1 MKRSA
6 YLLVVVLL
14 AAFFFIFSRPSTIS
28 DGLLVT
34 DTPGQLQIP
43 QRNVVIATV
52 DLPKSALDL
61 DTAAHVAPL
70 RELQAAFQELPGVSR
85 VDSILSVSRVIAV
98 DEDII
103 VSRAVPADQ
112 SLLTDQYMVQLLSE
126 WRDYPEI
133 WPYVS
138 EDARYLLFYVY
149 YGNKVSPQQIYRSI
163 EALQSD
169 WNQRLPFDFTGQRP
183 IIAETEQRL
192 TGDIGLFFPILG
204 ILIIL
209 VFGLFRSKR
218 VLAAAIVLMLVSV
231 ATAYG
236 LVRFIGIADSP
247 LLLLVPV
254 FGFGLLSDYAL
265 HYFYHFFH
273 APETSKTHGL
283 RKSLLFPLSL
293 TALSTFIGFLSL
305 SLINGS
311 GHLQL
316 GLLIASAVLITYG
329 GVFLWLDYQS
339 WPPTRGPL
347 MQGFQRFQ
355 GRLFARIAQVR
366 YFVFALVLLVTIAGA
381 LQIPNLT
388 IEPYPIGQLPDSS
401 TIRKA
406 DDLINRNFFGSVPFF
421 IEIDTGKSGG
431 LLQKENLLALEMLH
445 RNFDA
450 EEQGYA
456 YSLLTVLKRMNYYF
470 MGSEDSL
477 LETDE
482 FDDYYDMLVEQYL
495 LYYSSSVDPAE
506 FAAMVDNS
514 YRFVSFRGFIHYH
527 DFSDIQRFQSLLA
540 ETSAGFPAGWQIIS
554 HGMLDQLS
562 REHRNLGQNWVFSF
576 LGGGLLIF
584 LTVWAFYR
592 KLKLALLSLI
602 PGIISMIISFGV
614 IALLGIS
621 VDAFSII
628 FVSII
633 TGLVIDYSI
642 HTLAALDTI
651 GPFDTLEAGFLA
663 VLGYSGIPIFL
674 SFVTSFGAFSVLFIS
689 SFSGARNL
697 GFLLCTSLVLS
708 FFLSLYL
715 LPLIMLP
722 YKMNKEKSDA

>member
-1 MKRSA
+1 MKRSL
-6 YLLVVVLL
+6 YLLIVVLL
-14 AAFFFIFSRPSTIS
+14 AAFFFLFSKPSTIS
-28 DGLLVT
+28 DGLLVS

-52 DLPKSALDL
+52 DLQQSALNL
-61 DTAAHVAPL
+61 QMAAHVAPL

-85 VDSILSVSRVIAV
+85 VDSLLSVSRVIAQ

-103 VSRAVPADQ
+103 VSRALPADQ
-112 SLLTDQYMVQLLSE
+112 SLVTDEYMRSLLAERS
-126 WRDYPEI
+126 DYPEI

-138 EDARYLLFYVY
+138 ENGNHLLFYVY
-149 YGNKVSPQQIYRSI
+149 YGNKVSPQQIYRGI

-169 WNQRLPFDFTGQRP
+169 WIERLPFDFTGQRP

-192 TGDIGLFFPILG
+192 TGDISLFFPILG
-204 ILIIL
+204 VLIIL

-218 VLAAAIVLMLVSV
+218 VLGAAIVLMLVSV

-254 FGFGLLSDYAL
+254 FGLGLLSDYAI

-273 APETSKTHGL
+273 APEIAKTHGL

-316 GLLIASAVLITYG
+316 GLLIAGAVLITYG
-329 GVFLWLDYQS
+329 GVFLWLDYQI
-339 WPPTRGPL
+339 WPATREPL
-347 MQGFQRFQ
+347 MQGFQRLQ
-355 GRLFARIAQVR
+355 GRLFARIARVR
-366 YFVFALVLLVTIAGA
+366 YPVFILIILVTVLGA
-381 LQIPNLT
+381 SRIPYLT
-388 IEPYPIGQLPDSS
+388 IEPYPIGQLPPSS

-406 DDLINRNFFGSVPFF
+406 DELINRNFFGSVPFF
-421 IEIDTGKSGG
+421 VEIDTGRAGG
-431 LLQKENLLALEMLH
+431 LLQKESLLALDTLH
-445 RNFDA
+445 EQFDA
-450 EEQGYA
+450 QQGGYA
-456 YSLLTVLKRMNYYF
+456 YSMLTVLKRMNYYF
-470 MGSEDSL
+470 MGSEASF

-482 FDDYYDMLVEQYL
+482 FDDYYDMLIEQYL

-540 ETSAGFPAGWQIIS
+540 ETSARFPPGWQIIS

-584 LTVWAFYR
+584 ITVWAFYR
-592 KLKLALLSLI
+592 KIRLALLSLI

-614 IALLGIS
+614 ISLLGIS

-642 HTLAALDTI
+642 HTLAALDSI
-651 GPFDTLEAGFLA
+651 GPFDSLESGFLA

-674 SFVTSFGAFSVLFIS
+674 SFLTSLGAFSVLFIS

-722 YKMNKEKSDA
+722 YKMNKEKSDV